1 MTIIYNIAL
10 IYGLTFLIGFFVS
23 GIIWVLFNTM
33 TAKSPEKITALRES
47 YSEMKRL
54 KFKNAKSGS
63 NSK

>member
-1 MTIIYNIAL
+1 MSIIYNIAL

-33 TAKSPEKITALRES
+33 TVKDSDTFTNLRES

-54 KFKNAKSGS
+54 KFKNTKSTH
-63 NSK
+63 

>member
-1 MTIIYNIAL
+1 MNIIYNIAL

-33 TAKSPEKITALRES
+33 TAKESKTFTNLRES

-54 KFKNAKSGS
+54 KFKNTKSTH
-63 NSK
+63 